1 MDLIYWYYLGSK
13 RDKIVNNLYKIVG
26 VIDLYNASKRGKY
39 TIYYM
44 CVYSINRNK
53 FTNDGEEIIRN
64 WLQLSFSDDKIIES
78 KMLRKYRHKFYS
90 MNKFMELKKYHK
102 EWNDESW
109 DEIEIEE
116 LLKEFISKK
125 N

>member
-1 MDLIYWYYLGSK
+1 MMIANLNFSLSDSKNPISTVLVTSCIKGEGKTLVSAYLSK
-13 RDKIVNNLYKIVG
+13 I
-26 VIDLYNASKRGKY
+26 
-39 TIYYM
+39 
-44 CVYSINRNK
+44 
-53 FTNDGEEIIRN
+53 
-64 WLQLSFSDDKIIES
+64 LSFSDDKIIES

-90 MNKFMELKKYHK
+90 MNKFMELKKYHS

-116 LLKEFISKK
+116 LLKEFLSKK